1 MARWAIKHIPT
12 GKYYCEDEGGAY
24 IVDGDE
30 GIISWAKRDT
40 PDQILEDMQ
49 DMVDDNGL
57 IFTEM
62 GEFPLEDFEVAE
74 L

>member
-30 GIISWAKRDT
+30 GIISWD
-40 PDQILEDMQ
+40 PIILGM
-49 DMVDDNGL
+49 NIIGKIRNIL
-57 IFTEM
+57 K
-62 GEFPLEDFEVAE
+62 
-74 L
+74 